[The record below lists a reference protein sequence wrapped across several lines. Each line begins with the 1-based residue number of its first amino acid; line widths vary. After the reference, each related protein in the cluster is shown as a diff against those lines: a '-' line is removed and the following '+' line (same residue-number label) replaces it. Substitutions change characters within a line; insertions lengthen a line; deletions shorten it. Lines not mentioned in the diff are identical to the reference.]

1 MDHQGTLVIVC
12 SLLRVGDKT
21 LSIDAKEQ
29 FSSDVFSRNQM
40 SIFQNWR
47 FQFPVL
53 RDENSS
59 LIKIAFSLLVERFV
73 PMGKR
78 HFGFSGLV
86 FTFS

>member
-1 MDHQGTLVIVC
+1 MLC

-21 LSIDAKEQ
+21 LSIDAQGQ

-40 SIFQNWR
+40 SIFQKWR

-78 HFGFSGLV
+78 HFGFLGLI